1 MEKLGLLFFQD
12 RLVFVQGFF
21 LFLFQ
26 IIVPKN
32 LLKEKGMRTKENN
45 DNFISA
51 ASRTFRNLGSL
62 ACRRALLYSTQRN
75 TCNISRIPKTGSEM
89 QEMKI
94 VFAT

>member
-1 MEKLGLLFFQD
+1 MEKLGLLFFSGQ
-12 RLVFVQGFF
+12 VGFCSGFF

-32 LLKEKGMRTKENN
+32 LLKEKGMRTTENN

-51 ASRTFRNLGSL
+51 VSRTFRNLGSL
-62 ACRRALLYSTQRN
+62 AYRRALLYSTQRN

-94 VFAT
+94 VFAI